1 MTFTLAELAEI
12 LHCEPPL
19 PDSVRIAGYSI
30 DSRTVRPGEL
40 FFAVQ
45 GQQLDGHDYVTKAL
59 EAGAVAGV
67 VAAERSNEFPAS
79 VRPKLLR
86 VPDTLEALQQLAA
99 QARRRW
105 GGPLVAVTG
114 SMGKTTTKQMIAAL
128 LQTRYRVLENRG
140 NLNNQFGLPLSL
152 LRLEPEIE
160 VGVFEIA
167 MSGPGEIRLLAS
179 LAAPDLGVVTNVG
192 PVHLEFFPDVDAIGS
207 AKYELIEAL
216 GERAWA
222 LLNADDPRV
231 ARFGEQMPG
240 RALLFGTSQAAG
252 FRTENP
258 SPIGRAG
265 WTFAL
270 ASPPAQAFAAVRTPP
285 GCKGADPSDFPV
297 RFLLPLLGRHNVLN
311 ALAALATGYLFG
323 IAPAELREAVSR
335 LHPGVMRG
343 EAAML
348 SNGAFVINDCYN
360 SNPTALEAMLAAVQ
374 SLPAR
379 RRIAVLGGMLELG
392 PATETLHAQCGAR
405 VADLGF
411 HWLVTVGEEAKAI
424 AEGALS
430 HGFPTER
437 CICMAEPE
445 QAGDWLR
452 NQLREGDVVL
462 LKASRAVHLESAFE
476 RLAALR
482 AGIDGTH
489 EIGSKRGDKSALGA
503 YR

>member
-1 MTFTLAELAEI
+1 MTFTLVELAEI
-12 LHCEPPL
+12 LRCEQPL
-19 PDSVRIAGYSI
+19 PGNVRIAGYST

-40 FFAVQ
+40 FFAVR
-45 GQQLDGHDYVTKAL
+45 GERLDGHDYVTQAL
-59 EAGAVAGV
+59 DAGAVAAV
-67 VAAERSNEFPAS
+67 VAAERICEFPAS
-79 VRPKLLR
+79 ALPKLLG
-86 VPDTLEALQQLAA
+86 VPDTLGALQQLAA

-128 LQTRYRVLENRG
+128 LRTRYRVLENRG

-152 LRLEPEIE
+152 LRLEPETE
-160 VGVFEIA
+160 VGVFELG

-231 ARFGEQMPG
+231 ARFGERMPD
-240 RALLFGTSQAAG
+240 RTLLFGTSQAAG
-252 FRTENP
+252 FRAEDT
-258 SPIGRAG
+258 SPNGRLG
-265 WTFAL
+265 WTFTV
-270 ASPPAQAFAAVRTPP
+270 ASPSAQAFAAVRTPP
-285 GCKGADPSDFPV
+285 GCKGPDLSDCPA
-297 RFLLPLLGRHNVLN
+297 RFHLPLLGRHNVLN
-311 ALAALATGYLFG
+311 ALAALAAGYLFG

-348 SNGAFVINDCYN
+348 SNGAVVINDCYN
-360 SNPTALEAMLAAVQ
+360 SNPAALEAMLAAVQ
-374 SLPAR
+374 SLPAY
-379 RRIAVLGGMLELG
+379 RRIAVLGGMRELG

-405 VADLGF
+405 VAELGF
-411 HWLVTVGEEAKAI
+411 HWLVTVGEEAEAI

-430 HGFPTER
+430 QGLPSER
-437 CICMAEPE
+437 CIRMAEPE

-452 NQLREGDVVL
+452 SQLRDGDVVL
-462 LKASRAVHLESAFE
+462 LKASRAIHLESAWE

-482 AGIDGTH
+482 AGMDGARGT
-489 EIGSKRGDKSALGA
+489 GSKRENQSALGA
-503 YR
+503 HR